1 MKKIICIIMALIFVF
16 ALAACG
22 KAPAVASDGDAY
34 YYVSDGD
41 AWVDWGEEEP
51 NEGYGSSVKS
61 VSEFQRLCF

>member
-41 AWVDWGEEEP
+41 ARSRSQIP
-51 NEGYGSSVKS
+51 MSSW
-61 VSEFQRLCF
+61 LL